1 MPTYSAWWIFILLN
15 QKINNFENF
24 GLIFKKN
31 GIYSVEPIRHM
42 SYFFFI
48 IVFFIHYPI
57 TINIRNH
64 ETLNLN
70 TEAKHATTHI
80 RQDRNSQKLD
90 LSKN

>member
-1 MPTYSAWWIFILLN
+1 
-15 QKINNFENF
+15 
-24 GLIFKKN
+24 
-31 GIYSVEPIRHM
+31 M
-42 SYFFFI
+42 SYFFII
-48 IVFFIHYPI
+48 IVFFIHYPV